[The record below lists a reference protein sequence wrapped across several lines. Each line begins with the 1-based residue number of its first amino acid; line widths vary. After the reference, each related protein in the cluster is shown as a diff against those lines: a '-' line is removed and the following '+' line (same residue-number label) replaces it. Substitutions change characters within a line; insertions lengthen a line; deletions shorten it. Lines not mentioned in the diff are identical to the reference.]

1 MKKLLSIL
9 LALAI
14 VLPLAFTVAFAA
26 EAQKDIAMTIG
37 GDETERN
44 FTWYHSSESGTLEIS
59 VANGSSLASDY
70 ISIPSSVSKTANGT
84 TNIHRASVFG
94 LEYGTKY
101 AYRVRNGSDVS
112 KTYLFTTD
120 SYDSFN
126 FIFVGD
132 PQIGGSSNDTNDE
145 GKWKNTL
152 NTINSM
158 FPNTSLLVSAG
169 DQVERGNKNNQFSL
183 FLSSDTIKSFAL
195 ATSIGNHE
203 GTKSSSST
211 DSLYLYSEH
220 FNLPNTLVTGQLEA
234 KTEPGS
240 NYYYTYNNT
249 LFIHLNT
256 NKVDEAGMNSHR
268 AFMEKAIALNP
279 EATWKVVVMHY
290 TLYGAGEYF
299 EKDPIIERRE
309 AFAPMFEELGI
320 DVVLSGHEHVYARSY
335 IINDS
340 QPVNPNASATSVT
353 DPDGILYLAGGSGT
367 GSKLYEMLPDDKLP
381 HVAKKIGKTATF
393 TNIEVTANSFKLTT
407 YNASTKAV
415 LDTFEIKKTNTKAP
429 VNPETHEH
437 TPSEWFIYNEA
448 NLHCDGIKVNR
459 CLECGALA
467 DSKVI
472 PSLLTDPENTNLA
485 LAKSYT
491 ISGNG
496 RAHTRYCAN
505 LTDGAMAKVI
515 SYDHHWFSLYYQPQ
529 YPDEINAP
537 NGIGTITIDLEQ
549 FADITEVKVHLL
561 DLKGDSGIN
570 GPKWMKVYLSNDGVN
585 FGDAIDVT
593 IPECEKNVAFY
604 ATAEVNQTAR
614 YVKLEVALNGTFAF
628 FNEVEVHGE
637 PSGVAPYT
645 PGDVNNDGKINEYD
659 YILVARAILGTY
671 TLSDVEKLAADVDNN
686 GIINEYDYIL
696 IARHHFGTYVIG

>member
-1 MKKLLSIL
+1 MKKLLCFII
-9 LALAI
+9 ALAMI
-14 VLPLAFTVAFAA
+14 LPLSFTVAFAA

-44 FTWYHSSESGTLEIS
+44 FTWYHSSDSGTLEIS
-59 VANGSSLASDY
+59 VANGNSLASDF

-94 LEYGTKY
+94 LEYDTKY

-112 KTYLFTTD
+112 KTYVFTTD

-152 NTINSM
+152 NTINQM
-158 FPNTSLLVSAG
+158 FPNTNLLVSAG

-183 FLSSDTIKSFAL
+183 FLSSDAIKSFAL

-203 GTKSSSST
+203 ETKSSSST

-220 FNLPNTLVTGQLEA
+220 FTLPNTLVTGQLEA
-234 KTEPGS
+234 KSAPGS

-249 LFIHLNT
+249 LFIHLNS
-256 NKVDEAGMNSHR
+256 NKLEYDQHK

-335 IINDS
+335 IMNDS
-340 QPVNPNASATSVT
+340 KPVSPNASATSVT
-353 DPDGILYLAGGSGT
+353 DPDGILYLAGGSST

-429 VNPETHEH
+429 VNPKNHEH
-437 TPSEWFIYNEA
+437 TPSEWFVYNEA
-448 NLHCDGIKVNR
+448 NLYCDGIKVNR

-472 PSLLTDPENTNLA
+472 PSFITDPDNTNLA

-496 RAHTRYCAN
+496 KPHTKYCAN
-505 LTDGAMAKVI
+505 LTDGAMAQVV
-515 SYDHHWFSLYYQPQ
+515 SYDHHWFSFYYQPQ
-529 YPDEINAP
+529 YPNDINAP

-549 FADITEVKVHLL
+549 FADISEVKVRLL

-593 IPECEKNVAFY
+593 IPESEKNVAFY
-604 ATAEVNQTAR
+604 ATAEVNESAR

-628 FNEVEVHGE
+628 MNEVEVHGE
-637 PSGVAPYT
+637 KSVIPNPAGIL
-645 PGDVNNDGKINEYD
+645 GDVNNDGKIDQYD
-659 YILVARAILGTY
+659 YVLVKRHHFDTRTLTEDEATRADANKDG
-671 TLSDVEKLAADVDNN
+671 KVDTF
-686 GIINEYDYIL
+686 DYLL
-696 IARHHFGTYVIG
+696 IARHYFGTYVIK